1 MDENKNLQNSQN
13 ISANNTNNSDVNK
26 QEETK
31 NQKKKTAAD
40 IVIEKLKAR
49 EENESP
55 AADKINELKRLQE
68 EVAQEAQ
75 PDTIED
81 DEEDDEEKV
90 RNNELPNY
98 NEYSREELTQKLSE
112 LLENDVHTIIEEV
125 ELIKN
130 TFYKKRNAEIIEK
143 RNVFVEE
150 GGKKED
156 FVVEPDPI
164 DDEFKKY
171 YNIFRDKKREYS
183 EKINAEKQR
192 NLEQKI
198 EIIKKIEALIEK
210 GETLHKTFD
219 EFHNLREEWNK
230 IGSVPQNESKALLE
244 KYNFTLQKFYDWV
257 KINKELRDFDLKR
270 NLDLKTKLCEEAEA
284 LIIEQK
290 ITKAYKKLQKLHEK
304 WKEIGPV
311 PKEYKEQIWERF
323 KEASSII
330 NKKHYD
336 YFQQIQQQQ
345 KDNLKAKELL
355 CEEAEKIAEGDYEK
369 SSQWQQKSDEI
380 NMLMKL
386 WRMIGFAPK
395 KYNNSIFE
403 RFIAARKKFYEKKQK
418 FYQEFTDIL
427 EKNLQEKEK
436 LIIEAENAK
445 DSTDWRR
452 TTQFF
457 VELQKKWTE
466 IGPIPRAK
474 KEEMWNRFNAACNH
488 FFENKREYFKNQKII
503 EEENLK
509 KKQALIEE
517 IKNFEASDD
526 PETNLKTIQD
536 FQKKWSEIGYVPI
549 KQKDKIYKEY
559 KNAISEKLKSLNLD
573 EEKQKSFDLRNK
585 IDNILKSDNAHGK
598 LRYEIERIRNKIDN
612 VHNEIITL
620 ENNISFF
627 VKSKNSEDIIKNFR
641 KKIERLKERKV
652 SYEKTLIE
660 YIKAMKTLNKK

>member
-98 NEYSREELTQKLSE
+98 NEYSREELTKKLSE